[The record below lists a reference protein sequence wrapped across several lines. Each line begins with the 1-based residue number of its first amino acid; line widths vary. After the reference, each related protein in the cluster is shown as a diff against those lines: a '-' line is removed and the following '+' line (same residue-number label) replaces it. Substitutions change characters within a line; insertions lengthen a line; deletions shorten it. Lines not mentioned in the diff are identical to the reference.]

1 MDSMDLS
8 AEKIINNH
16 AQLKSSRTDFDTLY
30 QVLHNYFFVEGSNIT
45 EEKNKGAQLHALL
58 DSTSIDCADVLAAG
72 LSAYLTPESSKW
84 LFLEHSDPKLRE
96 HDQVKRW
103 MNDVS
108 DEVLLTLSRSNFY
121 NEMPIFYKES
131 AVYGT
136 SSIFTEKDKDDG
148 VRFYT
153 IPIKKL
159 HLTEDARERPN
170 EFYIEF
176 EYTAEQALSRF
187 GSKCSQ
193 EIKDCYASGR
203 DEDKKFNFICYF
215 GKRIERDPNKIDN
228 KNMPIRMVWVDK
240 KTKQI
245 MQEGGF
251 WSMPCAAHRFYK
263 RSHIVYG
270 YSPAMK
276 ALPYVRMINTMND
289 TILRSAMKQ
298 ADPAIAM
305 PSDAFLGTPNFNPRA
320 INYYERGSLT
330 PKEDIFPIGNFG
342 NPQVG
347 IDNLRYFQEQIRSLM
362 FYDTFLAF
370 NELTKQ
376 MTVPEVMERISEKM
390 TVLGPAVG
398 RFMNDVLQPL
408 LEKVVMTL
416 YEQGR
421 LPRMPD
427 VMMQNPNYEVKFV
440 GRLVQSQRQSEVNNI
455 VNAMTIA
462 GQIAQFKPE
471 VLDKIN
477 GDRAVEQV
485 FNITGVSTDLLNSDD
500 EVRALR
506 QARAEAQAQNDQ
518 MTAAQSLA
526 QTYKTAAEGDKN
538 ARENQSNK

>member
-8 AEKIINNH
+8 AEKIVKNKKG
-16 AQLKSSRTDFDTLY
+16 LSSSRASFDPLY

-45 EEKNKGAQLHALL
+45 DEKSKGSQMHTLL

-84 LFLEHSDPKLRE
+84 LFLEHPDRELRDNDE
-96 HDQVKRW
+96 VKRW

-131 AVYGT
+131 CVYGT
-136 SSIFTEKDKDDG
+136 SALFTEKDPDDG

-153 IPIKKL
+153 LPIKKL
-159 HLTEDARERPN
+159 LLTEDARERPN
-170 EFYIEF
+170 EFYLDF
-176 EYTAEQALSRF
+176 EYTAEQAISRF
-187 GSKCSQ
+187 GDKCSQ

-203 DEDKKFNFICYF
+203 NEDKKFKFICYF
-215 GKRIERDPNKIDN
+215 GKRMDRDPDKIDN
-228 KNMPIRMVWVDK
+228 KNMPIRMVWVDE
-240 KTKQI
+240 KTKTI
-245 MQEGGF
+245 MQESGF
-251 WSMPCAAHRFYK
+251 WSMPCVAHRFYK
-263 RSHIVYG
+263 QPHIVYG

-276 ALPYVRMINTMND
+276 ALPYARLVNTMND

-298 ADPAIAM
+298 ADPAIAL
-305 PSDAFLGTPNFNPRA
+305 PDNAFLGTPNFNPRA
-320 INYYERGSLT
+320 INYYERGTLS
-330 PKEDIFPIGNFG
+330 PKDEIFPIGNFG

-347 IDNLRYFQEQIRSLM
+347 IDNLRYYQEQIRSLM

-398 RFMNDVLQPL
+398 RMMNDVLQPL
-408 LEKVVMTL
+408 TERVVMTL
-416 YEQGR
+416 YEEGK

-427 VMMQNPNYEVKFV
+427 VMLQNPNYEVKFV

-455 VNAMTIA
+455 VNALSIA
-462 GQIAQFKPE
+462 GQISQFKPE

-477 GDRAVEQV
+477 GDRAIEQV
-485 FNITGVSTDLLNSDD
+485 FNITGVSTDLLNSDND
-500 EVRALR
+500 VNAIR

-518 MTAAQSLA
+518 LMAAQAAA
-526 QTYKTAAEGDKN
+526 QTYKTAAEGDRN
-538 ARENQSNK
+538 AREDQSK